1 MGPQA
6 LAAVKSATRF
16 FAMSRAARR
25 VLAIDLGVLGD
36 TIHLLPAMW
45 ELRRNFPEA
54 ELHVLCSPVG
64 AQVLALAGCADQLW
78 SLDQARERRTLA
90 DQLGL
95 LRTLRRLRFD
105 VSINFGDSDRPVFY
119 AALIGARQ
127 RLGLRRDRWH
137 FWSRLL
143 IQHWVSSPGRGLP
156 VWEQRRLMLAVA
168 GFPLG
173 EPHFGLRPPA
183 EAQAWA
189 EANVPAGA
197 IHFSLSASSHLK
209 EWPVRHW
216 IELARH
222 YLERDAGAC
231 LVVTATPDE
240 REQKRLHAFLT
251 ALSTGRVNGA
261 GRLRQFT
268 GLSIPQ
274 FTALL
279 ARCARHHGADSG
291 ALHLAVALGVPTAG
305 FFRRYPR
312 VAEWLPRGEGH
323 RHFIADCQCEFTG
336 EYVCARFPAARCLDA
351 VKPAIVAQALWP
363 APMAE
368 PGANGTPRLTVAICS
383 RNRAASLE
391 RAIRSVLAQLDP
403 GEELIVV
410 NDGSTDDTPRRLA
423 ALAAAQPALRVCP
436 TKGAGIAA
444 ARNHA
449 LAQARGEGVLF
460 LDDDETAEPGWL
472 AAYRDFLAA
481 PPGPCVGAVGGP
493 YVAEFE
499 TPPPAWLDE
508 GFGSYDHRGERRAL
522 DGRLTLPGGNCL
534 FFKTAVAKAGGFA
547 EDLERGEDSEL
558 NLRLRDTGYETWWLP
573 AARIRHHLSARRL
586 RFATR
591 MAVAFKD
598 GRSVARLRLR
608 RCDTLA
614 QRLAFAAGRCVGMP
628 FQVVAMLVGAA
639 LLVAGG
645 RVRRATFDLTRAM
658 RAIGIAWEMICR
670 PRQVFSA
677 SKRERLRKPGWRSGG
692 AE

>member
-1 MGPQA
+1 M
-6 LAAVKSATRF
+6 KSATDF
-16 FAMSRAARR
+16 FNRTRGARR
-25 VLAIDLGVLGD
+25 VLVIEPGMLSNAV
-36 TIHLLPAMW
+36 HLLPALW
-45 ELRRNFPEA
+45 ELRRNYPEA
-54 ELHVLCSPVG
+54 ELHVLSSPVG
-64 AQVLALAGCADQLW
+64 AQVLALAGCADKCWIQ
-78 SLDQARERRTLA
+78 DQARKRRTLA
-90 DQLGL
+90 DQLRL
-95 LRTLRRLRFD
+95 LRTLRRQRFD
-105 VSINFGDSDRPVFY
+105 VSINFGDHDRNVFY

-143 IQHWVSSPGRGLP
+143 IQHWVRSPGRGLP
-156 VWEQRRLMLAVA
+156 VWEQRRQMLAIA

-173 EPHFGLRPPA
+173 EPHFGLRPPP

-222 YLERDAGAC
+222 YLENHPDQC

-251 ALSTGRVNGA
+251 ALSTSQENGA
-261 GRLRQFT
+261 GRVRKFT

-274 FTALL
+274 FAALL
-279 ARCARHHGADSG
+279 ARCSRHHGADSG
-291 ALHLAVALGVPTAG
+291 ALHLAMALGLPTAG

-323 RHFIADCQCEFTG
+323 QHFIADCQCELAG
-336 EYVCARFPAARCLDA
+336 EDVCARFPAARCLDA
-351 VKPAIVAQALWP
+351 LTPAIVVQSLWP
-363 APMAE
+363 APVTELSAD
-368 PGANGTPRLTVAICS
+368 GTPRITVAICS

-391 RAIRSVLAQLDP
+391 RAIRSVLAQLAP
-403 GEELIVV
+403 GEEIIVV

-423 ALAAAQPALRVCP
+423 ALAAEQPALRACHA
-436 TKGAGIAA
+436 KGGGIAA
-444 ARNHA
+444 ARNYA
-449 LAQARGEGVLF
+449 LAQARGEWVLF

-472 AAYRDFLAA
+472 AAYRGFLAGL
-481 PPGPCVGAVGGP
+481 PGLCVGAVGGP
-493 YVAEFE
+493 YVPEYE
-499 TPPPAWLDE
+499 SPPPWWLDD
-508 GFGSYDHRGERRAL
+508 GFGGYDHCGKLHAL

-534 FFKTAVAKAGGFA
+534 FSKTAVQKAGGFD
-547 EDLERGEDSEL
+547 ENLERGEDSEL

-573 AARIRHHLSARRL
+573 TARIRHHLAADRI
-586 RFATR
+586 RFGAR
-591 MAVAFKD
+591 MAMAWLD

-608 RCDTLA
+608 RFDTMA
-614 QRLAFAAGRCVGMP
+614 QRIRFAVGRCLAMP
-628 FQVVAMLVGAA
+628 FQVAAMALGAA

-658 RAIGIAWEMICR
+658 RAGGIAWEMICR
-670 PRQVFSA
+670 PRQVFSTA
-677 SKRERLRKPGWRSGG
+677 LPDQPRRRNFPG
-692 AE
+692 

>member
-1 MGPQA
+1 M
-6 LAAVKSATRF
+6 KSATDF
-16 FAMSRAARR
+16 FNRTRGARR
-25 VLAIDLGVLGD
+25 VLVIEPGMLGD
-36 TIHLLPAMW
+36 TVHLLPALW
-45 ELRRNFPEA
+45 ELRRNYPEA

-64 AQVLALAGCADQLW
+64 AQVLALAGCADKCWIQ
-78 SLDQARERRTLA
+78 DQARKRRTLA
-90 DQLGL
+90 DQLRL
-95 LRTLRRLRFD
+95 LRTLRQQRFD
-105 VSINFGDSDRPVFY
+105 VSINFGDHDRNVFY

-137 FWSRLL
+137 FWSRVL
-143 IQHWVSSPGRGLP
+143 IQHWVRSPGRGLP

-173 EPHFGLRPPA
+173 EPHFGLRPPP

-216 IELARH
+216 IELARQ
-222 YLERDAGAC
+222 YLERAPGAC

-251 ALSTGRVNGA
+251 ALSTSQENGLGRV
-261 GRLRQFT
+261 RKFT

-274 FTALL
+274 FAALL
-279 ARCARHHGADSG
+279 ARCSRHHGADSG

-323 RHFIADCQCEFTG
+323 QHFIADCRCELASDD
-336 EYVCARFPAARCLDA
+336 VCARFPAARCLDA
-351 VKPAIVAQALWP
+351 VTPASVAQALWP
-363 APMAE
+363 AAAAE
-368 PGANGTPRLTVAICS
+368 PSANDTPRLTVAICS

-391 RAIRSVLAQLDP
+391 RAIRSVLAQLAP
-403 GEELIVV
+403 EEEIVV
-410 NDGSTDDTPRRLA
+410 VDDGSTDDTPRRLT
-423 ALAAAQPALRVCP
+423 ALAEEYPALRTCS
-436 TKGAGIAA
+436 TKRVGIAA

-449 LAQARGEGVLF
+449 LALARSEAVIF

-472 AAYRDFLAA
+472 AAYRDFVAA
-481 PPGPCVGAVGGP
+481 LPSPCVGAVGGP
-493 YVAEFE
+493 YVPQLAV
-499 TPPPAWLDE
+499 PAPWWLDD
-508 GFGSYDHRGERRAL
+508 GFGGYDHLGEARGL

-534 FFKTAVAKAGGFA
+534 LFKTAVQKAGGFD
-547 EDLERGEDSEL
+547 EELDRGEDSEL

-573 AARIRHHLSARRL
+573 SARIRHHLSAERV
-586 RFATR
+586 RFSTR
-591 MAVAFKD
+591 MKVAFED
-598 GRSVARLRLR
+598 GRSVARLRLSR
-608 RCDTLA
+608 FDTLA
-614 QRLAFAAGRCVGMP
+614 QRAAFAASRCLGMP
-628 FQVVAMLVGAA
+628 LQVAAMLIGAV

-658 RAIGIAWEMICR
+658 RAIGIAWEMLCR
-670 PRQVFSA
+670 PRQVFA
-677 SKRERLRKPGWRSGG
+677 AGRRQRLRKLGWRSVAVKQAGG
-692 AE
+692 